1 MVQNELEYEDG
12 TPCDG
17 RKKEEVSGA
26 ALMARDFLA
35 KRDEAPRAGGGGA
48 GKSQKKERSSEQDEI
63 LMLSTRFVLG

>member
-1 MVQNELEYEDG
+1 MRMEHPVR
-12 TPCDG
+12 DG

-35 KRDEAPRAGGGGA
+35 KRDEAGGE
-48 GKSQKKERSSEQDEI
+48 GKSQKKEHSSEQDEI

>member
-1 MVQNELEYEDG
+1 MAQNELGDKDE

-35 KRDEAPRAGGGGA
+35 KRDEAGGE
-48 GKSQKKERSSEQDEI
+48 GKSQKKEKQSPDRTK
-63 LMLSTRFVLG
+63 L

>member
-1 MVQNELEYEDG
+1 MAQNELEDEDG

-35 KRDEAPRAGGGGA
+35 KRDEAPRGRWRRRE
-48 GKSQKKERSSEQDEI
+48 KPKERETES
-63 LMLSTRFVLG
+63 G